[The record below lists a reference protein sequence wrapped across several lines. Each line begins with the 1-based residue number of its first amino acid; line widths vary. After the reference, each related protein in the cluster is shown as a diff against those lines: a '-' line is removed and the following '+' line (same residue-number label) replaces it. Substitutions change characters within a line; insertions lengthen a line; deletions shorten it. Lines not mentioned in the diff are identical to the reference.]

1 MSMPTPEVTLVI
13 PTYNRPRE
21 LASCLE
27 SLTRLRSPAGGF
39 EVVVVDDGSDE
50 PLDAVVKPFEEV
62 LRLRLIRQANAGP
75 GAARNAGTAAATA
88 RFLAFTDDDCW
99 PERDWLCRLTA
110 RLQRE
115 PAQLV
120 GGRTVN
126 RVTDNPYA
134 AASQTIIDCVY
145 AFYNAHPENARF
157 FASNNMAVARELLED
172 AGGFDSLGFPRA
184 SEDREL
190 CDRWRHQGRRL
201 SYVPEAKILH
211 AHRLDLRSFC
221 RQHFSYGRGAARYH
235 RLRSRRRS
243 GRIWQDM
250 PFHAQLPRLLR
261 EPLSRLP
268 AGRRLHVL
276 ALLVLWQAINAAGFL
291 LDPWVP
297 E

>member
-1 MSMPTPEVTLVI
+1 MSTPTPEVTLVI
-13 PTYNRPRE
+13 PTYNRPQE

-39 EVVVVDDGSDE
+39 EVVVVDDGSDQ
-50 PLDAVVKPFEEV
+50 PLDAVVRPFEEV
-62 LRLRLIRQANAGP
+62 LRLRLLRQANAGP
-75 GAARNAGTAAATA
+75 GAARNAGTAAANG

-99 PERDWLCRLTA
+99 PDPDWLYRLTGH
-110 RLQRE
+110 LE
-115 PAQLV
+115 HHPAHLV
-120 GGRTVN
+120 GGRTAN

-145 AFYNAHPENARF
+145 AFYNAHPKNARV

-172 AGGFDSLGFPRA
+172 AGGFDTQAFRQA

-190 CDRWRHQGRRL
+190 CDRWRHLGRRL

-211 AHRLDLRSFC
+211 AHRLDFRSFC

-268 AGRRLHVL
+268 LGRRLRVL
-276 ALLVLWQAINAAGFL
+276 ALLVVWQAANAAGFFF
-291 LDPWVP
+291 DPWVSR
-297 E
+297 